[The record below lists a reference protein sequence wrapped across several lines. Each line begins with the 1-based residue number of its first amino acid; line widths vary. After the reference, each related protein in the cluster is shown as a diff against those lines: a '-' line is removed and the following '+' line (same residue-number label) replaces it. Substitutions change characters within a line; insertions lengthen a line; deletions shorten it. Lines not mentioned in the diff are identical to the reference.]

1 MSLGTEEIRGAAFDE
16 GGGRLY
22 TWGDKLRRWDLQS
35 LKSEVLASGPFG
47 EGGCLVDSGIV
58 LYQGPGLGKLVWLE
72 GPEWKPRELD
82 SEIEMHDCAAATLFG
97 RRGFVM
103 IQRFMQMRFY
113 QPSGEVQDVYSFYT
127 ASEQAGILFAD
138 VDGDGRPDILSGNYW
153 IRRPETF
160 EEPWRLFAIN
170 TIHQTSKSARFRL
183 ALLEPAD
190 GLVAAQGEME
200 DAQVVLF
207 RKPGNPREQ
216 WTPTPLGEGLKLA
229 YPHGLLAT
237 DLDGDGKSD
246 LLIGENHGA
255 GSRLFVFWNRGQDRF
270 ESQLLATGHPALAI
284 LRSGAEIVVVG
295 PHEVGVWGLPRK
307 L

>member
-1 MSLGTEEIRGAAFDE
+1 
-16 GGGRLY
+16 
-22 TWGDKLRRWDLQS
+22 
-35 LKSEVLASGPFG
+35 
-47 EGGCLVDSGIV
+47 
-58 LYQGPGLGKLVWLE
+58 
-72 GPEWKPRELD
+72 
-82 SEIEMHDCAAATLFG
+82 
-97 RRGFVM
+97 
-103 IQRFMQMRFY
+103 MQMRFY

-138 VDGDGRPDILSGNYW
+138 MDGDGRPDILSGNYW

-216 WTPTPLGEGLKLA
+216 WTRYAAWRGIETRVSA
-229 YPHGLLAT
+229 RF
-237 DLDGDGKSD
+237 
-246 LLIGENHGA
+246 A
-255 GSRLFVFWNRGQDRF
+255 GRLTWTVTANRT
-270 ESQLLATGHPALAI
+270 S
-284 LRSGAEIVVVG
+284 
-295 PHEVGVWGLPRK
+295 
-307 L
+307 